1 MGAPAL
7 TLILGRRYNPPVLAL
22 LAAVGFGS
30 GAVFA
35 RLGLR
40 GMKPATGTAISL
52 IVSFSL
58 TAVLALAIERSALF
72 TLPAIALVWFLVLG
86 IVNYPLAR
94 LMNYTSVNLVG
105 ASRSAPIISTAP
117 LFSAVLAIIFLGE
130 EMNLLVGLGT
140 AAIVVGSILIV
151 VERTRAPS

>member
-1 MGAPAL
+1 MTLLLGA
-7 TLILGRRYNPPVLAL
+7 RYNPPVLAIIFAL

-30 GAVFA
+30 AAVFA

-52 IVSFSL
+52 VVSFVL
-58 TAVLALAIERSALF
+58 TAVLALSIERTSVFTIPAMAL
-72 TLPAIALVWFLVLG
+72 LWFLVLG

-140 AAIVVGSILIV
+140 AAIVIGSILIV
-151 VERTRAPS
+151 LERTRAPS